1 MADHVA
7 TAETEISG
15 STDEVWEALTDPGQ
29 IKKYMFGSEVV
40 TDWEQGSPIVW
51 KGEYEGK
58 RYEDKGEIVEID
70 PRRRLKL
77 THFSPLSGDEDVPE
91 NYHTLVYELEGH
103 GDTTRVS
110 LSQSNNATEEDAEHS
125 KGNWEKVL
133 AGLKDV
139 VESSDRP

>member
-1 MADHVA
+1 M
-7 TAETEISG
+7 
-15 STDEVWEALTDPGQ
+15 
-29 IKKYMFGSEVV
+29 
-40 TDWEQGSPIVW
+40 
-51 KGEYEGK
+51 
-58 RYEDKGEIVEID
+58 
-70 PRRRLKL
+70 

-110 LSQSNNATEEDAEHS
+110 LSQSNNATEEEAEHS

-139 VESSDRP
+139 VESSDQP